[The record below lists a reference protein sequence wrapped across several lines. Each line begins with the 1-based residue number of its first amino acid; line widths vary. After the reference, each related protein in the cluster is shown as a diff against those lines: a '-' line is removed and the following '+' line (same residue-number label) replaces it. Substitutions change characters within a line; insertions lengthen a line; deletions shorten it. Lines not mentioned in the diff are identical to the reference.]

1 MPPCPFLT
9 GLMQSCISQVACD
22 DLVAGIIGTE
32 IVRRDQSLG
41 DRILGAIRTV
51 ESLVH
56 VGDWNVVCRRRAVDV
71 VVYLVQIRFKSTRDS
86 LSACRKR
93 SRDRRCP

>member
-1 MPPCPFLT
+1 
-9 GLMQSCISQVACD
+9 
-22 DLVAGIIGTE
+22 
-32 IVRRDQSLG
+32 
-41 DRILGAIRTV
+41 
-51 ESLVH
+51 VH